1 MKTNKEPMTEKN
13 LIAQVAQQCQVKPEE
28 LQEVLSK
35 TVLPSGT
42 KPEHLMAFLAVAKQ
56 HNLNPLTREI
66 YAFPAKSGGI
76 SVVMSVDGW
85 NKIMN
90 QHPQFDGIE
99 FNHATDEK
107 GQVVSVTATIYR
119 KDRQRPTV
127 VTEFLSEC
135 NTGSQPWKQYPS
147 RMLRHAAMKQAIRL
161 AFGLSGVAPEPEAT
175 EEEEPPAPKIVNP
188 EVSQTFFL
196 LKEQFESCQSQ
207 ESLEEANSL
216 ANAYAKRGDL
226 KKGEVDR
233 LKLIQKQVEQDI
245 AATMAT
251 ATEAA

>member
-1 MKTNKEPMTEKN
+1 MNNDN
-13 LIAQVAQQCQVKPEE
+13 LLIQVAQQCSIEPAE
-28 LQEVLSK
+28 LQDVLMK
-35 TVLPSGT
+35 TIMPNNT
-42 KPEHLMAFLAVAKQ
+42 KPENVTAFLAVAKQ

-161 AFGLSGVAPEPEAT
+161 AFGLSGVAPEPEAS
-175 EEEEPPAPKIVNP
+175 EEEEPPAPKIINP
-188 EVSQTFFL
+188 EGSQTFFL

-207 ESLEEANSL
+207 EALEEANSL

-226 KKGEVDR
+226 SKGEVDR
-233 LKLIQKQVEQDI
+233 LKLIQKQTEQDI
-245 AATMAT
+245 AATMAQ

>member
-1 MKTNKEPMTEKN
+1 MNNDN
-13 LIAQVAQQCQVKPEE
+13 LLVQVAQQCAIEPAE
-28 LQEVLSK
+28 LQEVLMK
-35 TVLPSGT
+35 TVMPNNS
-42 KPEHLMAFLAVAKQ
+42 KPENVTAFLAVAKQ

-135 NTGSQPWKQYPS
+135 STGSQPWKQYPS

-161 AFGLSGVAPEPEAT
+161 AFGLSGITPEPDAQ
-175 EEEEPPAPKIVNP
+175 EEEPPAPKVINP
-188 EVSQTFFL
+188 EGSQTFFL
-196 LKEQFESCQSQ
+196 LKEQFESCQTQ
-207 ESLEEANSL
+207 EALEEANSL

-233 LKLIQKQVEQDI
+233 LKLIQKQVEQEI
-245 AATMAT
+245 AQTMAT

>member
-1 MKTNKEPMTEKN
+1 MNNDN
-13 LIAQVAQQCQVKPEE
+13 LLVQVAQQCAIEPAE
-28 LQEVLSK
+28 LQEVLMK
-35 TVLPSGT
+35 TVMPNNS
-42 KPEHLMAFLAVAKQ
+42 KPENVTAFLAVAKQ

-161 AFGLSGVAPEPEAT
+161 AFGLSGITPEPDAQ
-175 EEEEPPAPKIVNP
+175 EEEPPAPKVVNP
-188 EVSQTFFL
+188 EGSQTFFL
-196 LKEQFESCQSQ
+196 LKEQFESCQTQ
-207 ESLEEANSL
+207 EALEEANSL

-233 LKLIQKQVEQDI
+233 LKLIQKQVEQEI
-245 AATMAT
+245 AQTMAT

>member
-1 MKTNKEPMTEKN
+1 MSNDN
-13 LIAQVAQQCQVKPEE
+13 LLIQVAQQCSIEPAE
-28 LQEVLSK
+28 LQDVLMK
-35 TVLPSGT
+35 TIMPNNT
-42 KPEHLMAFLAVAKQ
+42 KPENVTAFLAVAKQ

-161 AFGLSGVAPEPEAT
+161 AFGLSGVAPEPEAS
-175 EEEEPPAPKIVNP
+175 EEEEPPAPKVVNP
-188 EVSQTFFL
+188 EGSQTFFL

-207 ESLEEANSL
+207 EALEEANSL
-216 ANAYAKRGDL
+216 ANAYSKRGDL
-226 KKGEVDR
+226 SKGEVDR
-233 LKLIQKQVEQDI
+233 LKLIQKQVEQEI
-245 AATMAT
+245 AATMAQ

>member
-1 MKTNKEPMTEKN
+1 MNNDN
-13 LIAQVAQQCQVKPEE
+13 LLVQVAQQCAIEPAE
-28 LQEVLSK
+28 LQEVLMK
-35 TVLPSGT
+35 TVMPNNS
-42 KPEHLMAFLAVAKQ
+42 KPENVTAFLAVAKQ

-161 AFGLSGVAPEPEAT
+161 AFGLSGITPEPDAQ
-175 EEEEPPAPKIVNP
+175 EEEPPAPKVVNP
-188 EVSQTFFL
+188 EGSQAFFL

-207 ESLEEANSL
+207 EALEEANSL

-233 LKLIQKQVEQDI
+233 LKLIQKQVEQEI
-245 AATMAT
+245 AQTMAT

>member
-1 MKTNKEPMTEKN
+1 MSNDN
-13 LIAQVAQQCQVKPEE
+13 LLVQVAQQCAIEPAE
-28 LQEVLSK
+28 LQEVLMK
-35 TVLPSGT
+35 TVMPNNS
-42 KPEHLMAFLAVAKQ
+42 KPENVTAFLAVAKQ

-99 FNHATDEK
+99 FNHSTDEK
-107 GQVVSVTATIYR
+107 GQVISVTATIYR

-161 AFGLSGVAPEPEAT
+161 AFGLSG
-175 EEEEPPAPKIVNP
+175 I
-188 EVSQTFFL
+188 L
-196 LKEQFESCQSQ
+196 
-207 ESLEEANSL
+207 SL
-216 ANAYAKRGDL
+216 
-226 KKGEVDR
+226 
-233 LKLIQKQVEQDI
+233 IHI
-245 AATMAT
+245 
-251 ATEAA
+251 

>member
-1 MKTNKEPMTEKN
+1 MNNDN
-13 LIAQVAQQCQVKPEE
+13 LLVQVAQQCAIEPAE
-28 LQEVLSK
+28 LQEVLMK
-35 TVLPSGT
+35 TVMPNNS
-42 KPEHLMAFLAVAKQ
+42 KPENVTAFLAVAKQ

-99 FNHATDEK
+99 FNHSTDEK

-161 AFGLSGVAPEPEAT
+161 AFGLSGITPEPDAQ
-175 EEEEPPAPKIVNP
+175 EEEPPAPKVINP
-188 EVSQTFFL
+188 EGSQAFFL
-196 LKEQFESCQSQ
+196 LKEQFESCQTQ
-207 ESLEEANSL
+207 EALEEANSL

-233 LKLIQKQVEQDI
+233 LKLIQKQVEQEI
-245 AATMAT
+245 AQTMAT